1 MKTIVV
7 YYSLE
12 GNTALIARGLAETLG
27 ADILRLETEKP
38 FPEQAPAKYF
48 KGGMSTV
55 FRFKPKLKSPIPD
68 LSAYDFIVLGTP
80 VWAGSYAA
88 PIHTLV
94 KKHGFSGKKL
104 AFFLCCGG
112 GDTEKCLTRLKNALP
127 GNDFAGELVFV
138 EPLRQESRAA
148 ALEKAVAWAQ
158 SLMGGGEV
166 PAPQDAEQA
175 EEVPSSDDT
184 ENAGE
189 AAVSED
195 VEKAEEAV
203 VAEDAERV
211 EEVPSSDDTEKTE
224 EAAVPEDAEKT
235 EEIAASE
242 DAEKAEKA

>member
-1 MKTIVV
+1 
-7 YYSLE
+7 
-12 GNTALIARGLAETLG
+12 
-27 ADILRLETEKP
+27 
-38 FPEQAPAKYF
+38 
-48 KGGMSTV
+48 
-55 FRFKPKLKSPIPD
+55 FKPKLKSPVPD

-158 SLMGGGEV
+158 SLMGGGE
-166 PAPQDAEQA
+166 AAEQV

-203 VAEDAERV
+203 VAEDTERV
-211 EEVPSSDDTEKTE
+211 EEAPASGDAESAE
-224 EAAVPEDAEKT
+224 EAAV
-235 EEIAASE
+235 SE
-242 DAEKAEKA
+242 DAEKAEGTEVSEDTEKPEEAAAPEDAEKAEEA